1 MKAAA
6 ASAILF
12 IHLPVLGFSIHSFAF
27 MKEGKDDGKKR
38 MMRTWGHILNGLCE
52 VLKNDHKIRPGV
64 FDENFT
70 EMQFAEIL
78 FSLMRLILCQ
88 TNHHPYFLF
97 TNHIYSTSLS

>member
-1 MKAAA
+1 MMLQLAFHGFMNG
-6 ASAILF
+6 SNMAI
-12 IHLPVLGFSIHSFAF
+12 S
-27 MKEGKDDGKKR
+27 DDGKKR

-78 FSLMRLILCQ
+78 FSLMLVSVIREDYDPSSVLMLINKTL
-88 TNHHPYFLF
+88 Y
-97 TNHIYSTSLS
+97 

>member
-1 MKAAA
+1 
-6 ASAILF
+6 
-12 IHLPVLGFSIHSFAF
+12 

-78 FSLMRLILCQ
+78 FSLMLVSVIREDYDPSSGVDAYQQNIILKAVIV
-88 TNHHPYFLF
+88 
-97 TNHIYSTSLS
+97 HIVCDQ